1 MNIGGRKNVWG
12 EWQNSNQALA
22 ASHQLHPQPESR
34 ADRCG
39 SCRREGHT
47 PKKSPRSTCSGQ
59 DAKSPRCGEITSRFL
74 GSPVSR
80 RRIPSPGMLVNS

>member
-1 MNIGGRKNVWG
+1 MNIGGRKNMWG

-34 ADRCG
+34 ADRCR
-39 SCRREGHT
+39 SIRREGHT
-47 PKKSPRSTCSGQ
+47 PKKSPRPTCSGQ
-59 DAKSPRCGEITSRFL
+59 DAKSPRCGTITSRFL

-80 RRIPSPGMLVNS
+80 RRIPSPGMLVNN